1 MPYMRLSTTRLGDL
15 MTEFIEIPIEKL
27 VNGEVVTVDTKA
39 LPIVPIKEETVG
51 E

>member
-1 MPYMRLSTTRLGDL
+1 

-27 VNGEVVTVDTKA
+27 VDGEVVTVDTKA
-39 LPIVPIKEETVG
+39 IPIIPIKEENVG